1 MKAFLHIIIPSLEA
15 KDYLIC
21 FNHKNLFSSH
31 FFSSLTKSMLPR
43 RDQEINPV
51 LEKFY
56 EFPLLS
62 YVLQLDFYPLVA

>member
-1 MKAFLHIIIPSLEA
+1 MKAVLCIIISSLELR
-15 KDYLIC
+15 DYLIY
-21 FNHKNLFSSH
+21 FNHKNPFSSH
-31 FFSSLTKSMLPR
+31 FFSSPATSMFTR
-43 RDQEINPV
+43 RDQEIHPV